1 MKILKIKIID
11 GLPCIV
17 IEDGIFWSKEMLKKE
32 SRKLI
37 MPDYFTIYQQDRENI
52 YYKEVLDELN
62 KKFGE
67 K

>member
-52 YYKEVLDELN
+52 YYKEVLDELK